1 MHNTVILNT
10 WTSNTASPTNQD
22 KVTIMSALTNPDA
35 IDTYQLCTLR
45 SALKLEIIG
54 MSRKGPSA
62 YTILKAQG
70 FKGNR
75 QSVLDQVINEI
86 NSRLPVDWKL

>member
-1 MHNTVILNT
+1 
-10 WTSNTASPTNQD
+10 
-22 KVTIMSALTNPDA
+22 MSVLTNPDA

-54 MSRKGPSA
+54 MKRKGQSA
-62 YTILKAQG
+62 YSILKTMG
-70 FKGNR
+70 YKGTK

-86 NSRLPVDWKL
+86 NSRLPADWKL

>member
-1 MHNTVILNT
+1 MT
-10 WTSNTASPTNQD
+10 
-22 KVTIMSALTNPDA
+22 ALTTPKQ
-35 IDTYQLCTLR
+35 IDTYRLCSLR

-54 MSRKGPSA
+54 MSRKGQSA

-86 NSRLPVDWKL
+86 DSRLPADWKL